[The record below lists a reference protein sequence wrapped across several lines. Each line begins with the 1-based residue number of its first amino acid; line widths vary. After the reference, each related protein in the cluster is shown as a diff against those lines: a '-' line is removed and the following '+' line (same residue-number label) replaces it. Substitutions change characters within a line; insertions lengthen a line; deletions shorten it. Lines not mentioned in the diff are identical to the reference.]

1 MEEEHC
7 DGGHKRDE
15 LSNSVGKVPEC
26 GEKKPIQHQGLYNK
40 EKANLKASRGAEGR
54 RGVEA
59 DLLQESR
66 WTKEVVC

>member
-1 MEEEHC
+1 M
-7 DGGHKRDE
+7 GRRNPFSIKGF
-15 LSNSVGKVPEC
+15 
-26 GEKKPIQHQGLYNK
+26 NK

-54 RGVEA
+54 RGAEA